1 MGFPSGSAVE
11 ESTCNARDTG
21 LIPGWEKFPG
31 GRHANP
37 LQCSCLEN
45 PMDREAWWAT
55 VHRVTKSWIRLK
67 QLSTRTCIV
76 GNSASQILIYD
87 IIKRKV
93 APPTVETVNYY
104 ELIIHKMSDTSRVAV
119 FPLILKN
126 NLKYTFTLRVFL
138 NTCGLIHSFFC
149 ISISFG
155 DYSFPHF
162 LILKKY
168 F

>member
-21 LIPGWEKFPG
+21 SIPGWEKFPG

-37 LQCSCLEN
+37 LQYSCLEN
-45 PMDREAWWAT
+45 PVDREACWAT

-67 QLSTRTCIV
+67 QLSTCTCIV
-76 GNSASQILIYD
+76 GNSVSQILIYD

-104 ELIIHKMSDTSRVAV
+104 ELVIHKMSDTSRVAV

-126 NLKYTFTLRVFL
+126 ISWCCSEFPAARHGALMQTQNQKIMVRLAYKDVQK
-138 NTCGLIHSFFC
+138 LIE
-149 ISISFG
+149 
-155 DYSFPHF
+155 P
-162 LILKKY
+162 
-168 F
+168 